1 MTVMMRCWSGLR
13 SIFRLT
19 DCLRGDAVTS
29 GIDMTLL
36 MLLMGLIR
44 IVFLQHR
51 LVWGLQ
57 VLPPDAGSER
67 RSNWSDLVLTL

>member
-1 MTVMMRCWSGLR
+1 MLVGSSVDISL
-13 SIFRLT
+13 

-51 LVWGLQ
+51 LV
-57 VLPPDAGSER
+57 
-67 RSNWSDLVLTL
+67 